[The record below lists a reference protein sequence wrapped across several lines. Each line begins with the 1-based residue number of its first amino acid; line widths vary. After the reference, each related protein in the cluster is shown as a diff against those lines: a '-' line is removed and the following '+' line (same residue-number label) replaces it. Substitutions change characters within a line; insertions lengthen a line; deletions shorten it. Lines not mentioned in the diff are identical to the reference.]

1 MKIKIPIFMLVLL
14 ILSACNNQAE
24 ENYQQLLTSFER
36 NDSSLNK
43 AFEETTKNI
52 EEDSNRDKA
61 LHDINDKLIPQIEDF
76 QQTVKNY
83 QLEDDEQIK
92 VQNSMLSYLEETK
105 KLLKMYSDLN
115 SEFFMVNSLNDE
127 SMEDSVGKQLNE
139 IKNQE
144 EKVSNLK
151 NDVKTLTAK

>member
-1 MKIKIPIFMLVLL
+1 
-14 ILSACNNQAE
+14 
-24 ENYQQLLTSFER
+24 
-36 NDSSLNK
+36 
-43 AFEETTKNI
+43 
-52 EEDSNRDKA
+52 
-61 LHDINDKLIPQIEDF
+61 
-76 QQTVKNY
+76 
-83 QLEDDEQIK
+83 
-92 VQNSMLSYLEETK
+92 MLSYLEETK

>member
-1 MKIKIPIFMLVLL
+1 
-14 ILSACNNQAE
+14 
-24 ENYQQLLTSFER
+24 
-36 NDSSLNK
+36 
-43 AFEETTKNI
+43 
-52 EEDSNRDKA
+52 
-61 LHDINDKLIPQIEDF
+61 
-76 QQTVKNY
+76 
-83 QLEDDEQIK
+83 
-92 VQNSMLSYLEETK
+92 MLSYLEETK

-115 SEFFMVNSLNDE
+115 SEFFMVNPLNDE